1 VPFGELGRA
10 VKSAVRPDRVGA
22 RVAHDLQPRR
32 SPRVQRVAAIA
43 IGLSMNGGWLYLM
56 LPILSGLNW
65 DCITGI

>member
-10 VKSAVRPDRVGA
+10 VKSAMRPEGSGRA
-22 RVAHDLQPRR
+22 LRTIQPKR